1 MGMSER
7 DSVVDIYLKVWGYD
21 NFYFGICG
29 VIFIGIVCNI
39 IFMGMVIV
47 RKVCEGIFNNKIRI
61 IVSVIEW
68 DCMNLVKIFNFF

>member
-47 RKVCEGIFNNKIRI
+47 IKVCEGIFNN
-61 IVSVIEW
+61 
-68 DCMNLVKIFNFF
+68 